1 MAFKFNSNQE
11 AADKKR
17 RRKLAA
23 TGSGLGALAFGPGRS
38 ALGAAVNVAKAV
50 TGAPIGAGVGLLQ
63 SAFSV
68 IKGQDTGGTFGK
80 YFEKGRATTAPVDI
94 GGGDTP
100 NIKVKTPVNQVG
112 PNTSGKIIRD
122 TVKSTTSS
130 IKGNVYN
137 DDLAKQAMKNIGK
150 ANTTVTGLP
159 GKEKIARQIAKD
171 TATKGGQTVLKFPK
185 VGMLDLAGVFA
196 PFIKMA
202 IDGKKKKI
210 Y

>member
-17 RRKLAA
+17 RRKLTA
-23 TGSGLGALAFGPGRS
+23 TGTGLGALAFGPGRS

-50 TGAPIGAGVGLLQ
+50 TGAPTGAGYGLLQ

-80 YFEKGRATTAPVDI
+80 YFEKGRATTAPADI
-94 GGGDTP
+94 GGGSTP
-100 NIKVKTPVNQVG
+100 NIKVQTPANQ

-122 TVKSTTSS
+122 TVRSKTPNT
-130 IKGNVYN
+130 NVYN

-150 ANTTVTGLP
+150 PNTTVTGLP
-159 GKEKIARQIAKD
+159 GKEKIATQIVKD
-171 TATKGGQTVLKFPK
+171 TAKKTGQTILKFPR
-185 VGMLDLAGVFA
+185 VGVLDLVGAFA
-196 PFIKMA
+196 PFLKQAMDA
-202 IDGKKKKI
+202 EKRKGQL
-210 Y
+210 